1 MSDYSV
7 MIKIAGQLDHSFNNA
22 LNGAEKGLSGLGKL
36 GKFGGMALKA
46 TGAAM
51 TAAAGA
57 VTALGA
63 ASVKTGMEFETAMSQ
78 VSATMLLDKSTAQG
92 AADFQTLEDAA
103 RDMGRQTAFSASEA
117 AQALNYLA
125 LAGYDANKAAT
136 ALPTVLHLAGAGAME
151 LAQAS
156 DMVTDSMSAL
166 GIEATEDNLNAFAD
180 SMAMTASKSNT
191 SVAQLGE
198 AILTV
203 GGTAAGLKGGI
214 TELDTSLGILADSG
228 IKASE
233 GGTHLRNMILALQNP
248 RNKNAAILMD
258 QLGLSAYDAEGNMR
272 SLGDVFGDINR
283 SMQGMSA
290 AEVNSTLATLFK
302 QTDLAAARAML
313 GATTDDVQVLAN
325 TTLAA
330 FSATGQ
336 YLDDF
341 GLDIGDLAASFDKS
355 ASEEQFAAQMMD
367 QYGMSAEQAAILFG
381 GLTDMVSDSGNRF
394 EELSGFIADS
404 AGAAEQMYAIQMD
417 NLQGDVDKLKSAF
430 DDLKISIFKVLDGP
444 LRDLAQQGGSIL
456 TGLTSTLEGGGGL
469 SSVAP
474 QIGAILADGI
484 NMAAA
489 NAPSL
494 VNMATTMVQG
504 FLGGIQSNAPSIGQ
518 GLAGVG
524 TAIIQGLITV
534 GPQLMA
540 TGGTVLLEFVNGMI
554 SNLPQIGAS
563 ITTAL
568 SGLDLGG
575 MFTSLFDTA
584 MNAVPA
590 LADFGIQM
598 INSIA
603 SGIASG
609 LPQFLSTALP
619 MLVQF
624 TGTLRE
630 NAGNLVDAGIGLI
643 TQLAQ
648 GIADSLPV
656 LLQNIPQIVI
666 NIAGI
671 INDNA
676 PKLLMAGLNVIV
688 TLGKGIIQAI
698 PTLIQEFPKIVEAI
712 FAVWQAINWVSLGGS
727 LVTGIKNGIAAAGR
741 AIPQALRNIGQTAIN
756 FFKSINWANVG
767 TSVITL
773 LKGGIV
779 NAGKLLPAAFKALAQ
794 LGINAFKSIDWPGVG
809 KAVINLL
816 INGIKAAGSL
826 LVSAIKGIITNAFP
840 AIAGQVMNLV
850 TGGSGKGKAK
860 GGFTSGPTLAGEGG
874 RQEAV
879 ISFMPTERGAN
890 LRYWMEAGR
899 RLGAESELQSLM
911 GSEDH
916 ATRRSSVI
924 GETLRGLSG
933 IGTSNKQAGNNEY
946 SPTIVYN
953 PTLNFSGNNVS
964 REEVTQAAKMSQ
976 REFEAMANKWV
987 KNGNRVKFAPA

>member
-656 LLQNIPQIVI
+656 LLQNIPQIV
-666 NIAGI
+666 
-671 INDNA
+671 
-676 PKLLMAGLNVIV
+676 
-688 TLGKGIIQAI
+688 
-698 PTLIQEFPKIVEAI
+698 EAI

>member
-36 GKFGGMALKA
+36 GKVGGMALKA

-78 VSATMLLDKSTAQG
+78 VSATMLLDKSTEQG
-92 AADFQTLEDAA
+92 AADFQILENAA
-103 RDMGRQTAFSASEA
+103 REMGRQTAFSASEA
-117 AQALNYLA
+117 AEALNYLA
-125 LAGYDANKAAT
+125 LAGYDADKAAT

-180 SMAMTASKSNT
+180 SMAMAASKSNT

-203 GGTAAGLKGGI
+203 GGTASGLKGGI
-214 TELDTSLGILADSG
+214 TELDASLGILADSG

-248 RNKNAAILMD
+248 RNKNAAILMEN
-258 QLGLSAYDAEGNMR
+258 LGLSAYDAEGNMR

-341 GLDIGDLAASFDKS
+341 GLDIGDLAANFDKS
-355 ASEEQFAAQMMD
+355 ASAEQFASQMMD

-381 GLTDMVSDSGNRF
+381 GLTDMVSESGNRF
-394 EELSGFIADS
+394 DELSGFIADS
-404 AGAAEQMYAIQMD
+404 KGAAEEMYGIQMD

-430 DDLKISIFKVLDGP
+430 DDLKIGIFETLNGP
-444 LRDLAQQGGSIL
+444 LRSLAQQGGSII
-456 TGLTSTLEGGGGL
+456 TGLTETLEGGGGL
-469 SSVAP
+469 SAVAP
-474 QIGAILADGI
+474 QIGSILADGI

-504 FLGGIQSNAPSIGQ
+504 FLGGIQANAPSIGQ

-524 TAIIQGLITV
+524 TSIVQGLIAV

-540 TGGTVLLEFVNGMI
+540 TGGTVILEFVNGMI
-554 SNLPQIGAS
+554 ASLPQITTS

-568 SGLDLGG
+568 SGFDLGSIFSQL
-575 MFTSLFDTA
+575 MSTA
-584 MNAVPA
+584 MNALPA
-590 LADFGIQM
+590 LTNLGIEM

-603 SGIASG
+603 SGVASG
-609 LPQFLSTALP
+609 LPQFLSAALP

-630 NAGNLVDAGIGLI
+630 NAGNLVDAGIGLM

-676 PKLLMAGLNVIV
+676 PKLLMAGLNIIV
-688 TLGKGIIQAI
+688 TLGRGIIQAI

-727 LVTGIKNGIAAAGR
+727 LVTGIKNGIAAAGK
-741 AIPQALRNIGQTAIN
+741 AIPQALRNIGQTAMN

-816 INGIKAAGSL
+816 INGIKGAGSL
-826 LVSAIKGIITNAFP
+826 LVSAIKGIISNAFP
-840 AIAGQVMNLV
+840 AIAGQVVNLV

-899 RLGAESELQSLM
+899 RLGAVSELQSLM
-911 GSEDH
+911 GSEEGGS
-916 ATRRSSVI
+916 RSSII
-924 GETLRGLSG
+924 GETLRSLSG
-933 IGTSNKQAGNNEY
+933 VASSNRQAGNNEY

-964 REEVTQAAKMSQ
+964 RDEVTQAAKLSQ